1 MRNFAVDFQ
10 PKKLS
15 IYIYQQKNMKKI
27 NAILGALCVVATAFA
42 AQVSPV
48 QALRFAPS
56 FEPAVIDADAATI
69 KANADVVA
77 TDAKSFTTA
86 KAELVDSTATQ
97 GYWQIFAQS
106 NDTVVV
112 LSAIAKQVAGTYAIS
127 DLYADYTY
135 LGIYDSSTKKI
146 TGKISFA
153 SGSLTIKEAN
163 DGSYAVSGTLVG
175 SDNIEYTLSITITPA
190 DPYEY
195 DEESGDVNKTFSSS
209 ATQQSQSY
217 NQGGVYMLALG
228 ITDNSA
234 STVLYFITSS
244 VDGTIFVPAGTYTID
259 DSYATGTVIAS
270 EGLSNN
276 YLMPSYYCTISKGYA
291 DKAYFLVSGTVT
303 VENSNGNLKLTVDA
317 ENSKGVKVHID
328 YNAPYTDLINTK
340 STLNGVKTLGAD
352 GVLYIQTE
360 KNTYNA
366 QGAIV
371 K

>member
-1 MRNFAVDFQ
+1 
-10 PKKLS
+10 
-15 IYIYQQKNMKKI
+15 MKKI

-56 FEPAVIDADAATI
+56 FEPAVIDANAATI
-69 KANADVVA
+69 KANAYVVA

-112 LSAIAKQVAGTYAIS
+112 LSAVAKQVSGTYAIS

-209 ATQQSQSY
+209 ATQQSRSY
-217 NQGGVYMLALG
+217 NQGGVYILALG

-234 STVLYFITSS
+234 STILYFITSS
-244 VDGTIFVPAGTYTID
+244 VDGTIFVPAGNYNID
-259 DSYATGTVIAS
+259 DSHATGTVIAS
-270 EGLSNN
+270 EGLDDDN
-276 YLMPSYYCTISKGYA
+276 YLLPSYYCTISKGYA
-291 DKAYFLVSGTVT
+291 DKIYFLVSGTVT

-317 ENSKGVKVHID
+317 VNSKGVKVHID

-340 STLNGVKTLGAD
+340 STLKGVKTLGAD